1 MKLIIA
7 EKPSVAAAYAAALG
21 AKNKKD
27 GYLEGNGCLV
37 TWCIG
42 HLVSLAEAG
51 AYEERYKKWNYEDLP
66 ILPEVWQ
73 HVVSPGKEKQFSIV
87 KSLMERPDVTELV
100 NGCDAG
106 REGELIF
113 RLVYQQAGCKKPF
126 SRLWLSSMEENAI
139 REGFAHLK
147 PSTEYDALYNAALCR
162 ERADWMVGI
171 NASRL
176 FSCLYGQPLAVGRV
190 MTPVLAMTVVREA
203 AIAAFTPE
211 KFYTVDLELTSG
223 CTASSRRIPEK
234 SVAENLL
241 KACRK
246 EMVATIQRIT
256 RKEKSEN
263 PPPLYD
269 LTTLQR
275 DANRLLGYSA
285 QQTLDY
291 VQSLYEKKLTTY
303 PRTDSCYITDDD
315 EEMLEELTE
324 ALERFFDITPED
336 VDEAVPRTRRTVN
349 REKVTDHHAIL
360 PTRSML
366 QADLEALPK
375 GEQNVLKLIIART
388 LMAVSKPFRYLETLL
403 TTECAGEEFT
413 AKGKEVLEEGWKAVE
428 RKVLADILNRK
439 QELTALPNAA
449 ENECGILNAELK
461 EGQTVGLNGETYS
474 LADARSLEK
483 ALAEKEIK
491 LNTNASLIDPIWKE
505 RPAIPEAPMFEMPIE
520 LSGKSTE
527 DKLIDI
533 NKMLHKAGADCT
545 ILSALDE
552 VAWTFNIRGTDVAY
566 NPVVISY
573 AFVSEKESVLFVNPK
588 KIPAE
593 IAEHLKKEGVTLAD
607 YGMLA
612 TFLSRLPE
620 RTRVFID
627 SKRTNVAIYNA
638 LPKSSILIE
647 GTSPAN
653 HLKSIKNE
661 TEIKGFRNAVLKDGI
676 AMTKFYFWLEKM
688 LKAGEK
694 VTELSAA
701 AKLTALR
708 SEQPQYVMDSFA
720 SISSYGPHGAVV
732 HYSPTPETD
741 TELKTDSLY
750 LLDSG
755 AQYLDGTTDIT
766 RTIALCDEPSE
777 QMKKDF
783 TRALKG
789 TIGIAKCKF
798 PAGIRGCLIDAFAR
812 KALWDAG
819 INYLHGTCHGIGH
832 CLNVHE
838 GPQSIRMEENPVI
851 LEPGMVMSDE
861 PAIYRP
867 GEYGIRTE
875 NMILIHEDSE
885 TEFGKFLG
893 FETLTLCYIDT
904 KLVIPSMLSVREH
917 AWLNKYHQMVY
928 DLVSPHLTEE
938 EKAWLKEKTAEI

>member
-1 MKLIIA
+1 MKTNIPERI
-7 EKPSVAAAYAAALG
+7 AALREAMKQHKIDAYIIPTSDPHMSEYPADCWKYREWISG
-21 AKNKKD
+21 FTGSAGTVIITADKAGLWTD
-27 GYLEGNGCLV
+27 SRYFLQASTQLEGTGIELF
-37 TWCIG
+37 
-42 HLVSLAEAG
+42 
-51 AYEERYKKWNYEDLP
+51 KMM
-66 ILPEVWQ
+66 LPE
-73 HVVSPGKEKQFSIV
+73 
-87 KSLMERPDVTELV
+87 
-100 NGCDAG
+100 
-106 REGELIF
+106 
-113 RLVYQQAGCKKPF
+113 
-126 SRLWLSSMEENAI
+126 
-139 REGFAHLK
+139 
-147 PSTEYDALYNAALCR
+147 
-162 ERADWMVGI
+162 
-171 NASRL
+171 
-176 FSCLYGQPLAVGRV
+176 
-190 MTPVLAMTVVREA
+190 TPT
-203 AIAAFTPE
+203 
-211 KFYTVDLELTSG
+211 
-223 CTASSRRIPEK
+223 IPEF
-234 SVAENLL
+234 
-241 KACRK
+241 
-246 EMVATIQRIT
+246 
-256 RKEKSEN
+256 
-263 PPPLYD
+263 
-269 LTTLQR
+269 LT
-275 DANRLLGYSA
+275 
-285 QQTLDY
+285 
-291 VQSLYEKKLTTY
+291 
-303 PRTDSCYITDDD
+303 
-315 EEMLEELTE
+315 
-324 ALERFFDITPED
+324 
-336 VDEAVPRTRRTVN
+336 
-349 REKVTDHHAIL
+349 H
-360 PTRSML
+360 
-366 QADLEALPK
+366 
-375 GEQNVLKLIIART
+375 
-388 LMAVSKPFRYLETLL
+388 
-403 TTECAGEEFT
+403 
-413 AKGKEVLEEGWKAVE
+413 
-428 RKVLADILNRK
+428 
-439 QELTALPNAA
+439 
-449 ENECGILNAELK
+449 ELK

-505 RPAIPEAPMFEMPIE
+505 RPAIPEAPMFEMPVE

-612 TFLSRLPE
+612 TFLSQLPE

-647 GTSPAN
+647 GISPAN

-661 TEIKGFRNAVLKDGI
+661 AEIKGFRNAVLKDGI
-676 AMTKFYFWLEKM
+676 AMTKFYFWLEKR

-861 PAIYRP
+861 PAMYRP

-875 NMILIHEDSE
+875 NMILIREDSE

-928 DLVSPHLTEE
+928 DLVSPHLNEE

>member
-1 MKLIIA
+1 MKTNIPERI
-7 EKPSVAAAYAAALG
+7 AALREAMQQHKIDAYIIPTSDPHMSEYPADCWKYREWISG
-21 AKNKKD
+21 FTGSAGTVIITADKAGLWTD
-27 GYLEGNGCLV
+27 SRYFLQASTQLEGTGIELF
-37 TWCIG
+37 
-42 HLVSLAEAG
+42 
-51 AYEERYKKWNYEDLP
+51 KMM
-66 ILPEVWQ
+66 LPE
-73 HVVSPGKEKQFSIV
+73 
-87 KSLMERPDVTELV
+87 
-100 NGCDAG
+100 
-106 REGELIF
+106 
-113 RLVYQQAGCKKPF
+113 
-126 SRLWLSSMEENAI
+126 
-139 REGFAHLK
+139 
-147 PSTEYDALYNAALCR
+147 
-162 ERADWMVGI
+162 
-171 NASRL
+171 
-176 FSCLYGQPLAVGRV
+176 
-190 MTPVLAMTVVREA
+190 TPT
-203 AIAAFTPE
+203 
-211 KFYTVDLELTSG
+211 
-223 CTASSRRIPEK
+223 IPEF
-234 SVAENLL
+234 
-241 KACRK
+241 
-246 EMVATIQRIT
+246 
-256 RKEKSEN
+256 
-263 PPPLYD
+263 
-269 LTTLQR
+269 LT
-275 DANRLLGYSA
+275 
-285 QQTLDY
+285 
-291 VQSLYEKKLTTY
+291 
-303 PRTDSCYITDDD
+303 
-315 EEMLEELTE
+315 
-324 ALERFFDITPED
+324 
-336 VDEAVPRTRRTVN
+336 
-349 REKVTDHHAIL
+349 H
-360 PTRSML
+360 
-366 QADLEALPK
+366 
-375 GEQNVLKLIIART
+375 
-388 LMAVSKPFRYLETLL
+388 
-403 TTECAGEEFT
+403 
-413 AKGKEVLEEGWKAVE
+413 
-428 RKVLADILNRK
+428 
-439 QELTALPNAA
+439 
-449 ENECGILNAELK
+449 ELK

-620 RTRVFID
+620 QTRVFID

-861 PAIYRP
+861 PAMYRP

-875 NMILIHEDSE
+875 NMILIREDSE
-885 TEFGKFLG
+885 TEFGRFLG

>member
-1 MKLIIA
+1 MKTNIPERI
-7 EKPSVAAAYAAALG
+7 AALREAMKQHKIDAYIIPTSDPHMSEYPADCWKYREWISG
-21 AKNKKD
+21 FTGSAGTVIITADKAGLWTD
-27 GYLEGNGCLV
+27 SRYFLQASTQLEGTGIELF
-37 TWCIG
+37 
-42 HLVSLAEAG
+42 
-51 AYEERYKKWNYEDLP
+51 KMM
-66 ILPEVWQ
+66 LPE
-73 HVVSPGKEKQFSIV
+73 
-87 KSLMERPDVTELV
+87 
-100 NGCDAG
+100 
-106 REGELIF
+106 
-113 RLVYQQAGCKKPF
+113 
-126 SRLWLSSMEENAI
+126 
-139 REGFAHLK
+139 
-147 PSTEYDALYNAALCR
+147 
-162 ERADWMVGI
+162 
-171 NASRL
+171 
-176 FSCLYGQPLAVGRV
+176 
-190 MTPVLAMTVVREA
+190 TPT
-203 AIAAFTPE
+203 
-211 KFYTVDLELTSG
+211 
-223 CTASSRRIPEK
+223 IPEF
-234 SVAENLL
+234 
-241 KACRK
+241 
-246 EMVATIQRIT
+246 
-256 RKEKSEN
+256 
-263 PPPLYD
+263 
-269 LTTLQR
+269 LT
-275 DANRLLGYSA
+275 
-285 QQTLDY
+285 
-291 VQSLYEKKLTTY
+291 
-303 PRTDSCYITDDD
+303 
-315 EEMLEELTE
+315 
-324 ALERFFDITPED
+324 
-336 VDEAVPRTRRTVN
+336 
-349 REKVTDHHAIL
+349 H
-360 PTRSML
+360 
-366 QADLEALPK
+366 
-375 GEQNVLKLIIART
+375 
-388 LMAVSKPFRYLETLL
+388 
-403 TTECAGEEFT
+403 
-413 AKGKEVLEEGWKAVE
+413 
-428 RKVLADILNRK
+428 
-439 QELTALPNAA
+439 
-449 ENECGILNAELK
+449 ELK

-620 RTRVFID
+620 QTRVFID

-861 PAIYRP
+861 PAMYRP

-875 NMILIHEDSE
+875 NMILIRKDSE

>member
-1 MKLIIA
+1 MKQHKIDAYIIPTSDPHMSEYPA
-7 EKPSVAAAYAAALG
+7 DCWKYREWISGFTGSAGTVIITADKAGLWTDSRYFLQASTQ
-21 AKNKKD
+21 
-27 GYLEGNGCLV
+27 LEGTGIELF
-37 TWCIG
+37 
-42 HLVSLAEAG
+42 
-51 AYEERYKKWNYEDLP
+51 KMM
-66 ILPEVWQ
+66 LPE
-73 HVVSPGKEKQFSIV
+73 
-87 KSLMERPDVTELV
+87 
-100 NGCDAG
+100 
-106 REGELIF
+106 
-113 RLVYQQAGCKKPF
+113 
-126 SRLWLSSMEENAI
+126 
-139 REGFAHLK
+139 
-147 PSTEYDALYNAALCR
+147 
-162 ERADWMVGI
+162 
-171 NASRL
+171 
-176 FSCLYGQPLAVGRV
+176 
-190 MTPVLAMTVVREA
+190 TPT
-203 AIAAFTPE
+203 
-211 KFYTVDLELTSG
+211 
-223 CTASSRRIPEK
+223 IPEF
-234 SVAENLL
+234 
-241 KACRK
+241 
-246 EMVATIQRIT
+246 
-256 RKEKSEN
+256 
-263 PPPLYD
+263 
-269 LTTLQR
+269 LT
-275 DANRLLGYSA
+275 
-285 QQTLDY
+285 
-291 VQSLYEKKLTTY
+291 
-303 PRTDSCYITDDD
+303 
-315 EEMLEELTE
+315 
-324 ALERFFDITPED
+324 
-336 VDEAVPRTRRTVN
+336 
-349 REKVTDHHAIL
+349 H
-360 PTRSML
+360 
-366 QADLEALPK
+366 
-375 GEQNVLKLIIART
+375 
-388 LMAVSKPFRYLETLL
+388 
-403 TTECAGEEFT
+403 
-413 AKGKEVLEEGWKAVE
+413 
-428 RKVLADILNRK
+428 
-439 QELTALPNAA
+439 
-449 ENECGILNAELK
+449 ELK

-505 RPAIPEAPMFEMPIE
+505 RPAIPEAPMFEMPVE

-647 GTSPAN
+647 GISPAN

-661 TEIKGFRNAVLKDGI
+661 AEIKGFRNAVLKDGI
-676 AMTKFYFWLEKM
+676 AMTKFYFWLEKR

-861 PAIYRP
+861 PAMYRP

-875 NMILIHEDSE
+875 NMILIREDSE

>member
-1 MKLIIA
+1 MKTNIPERI
-7 EKPSVAAAYAAALG
+7 AALREAMKQHKIDAYIIPTSDPHMSEYPADCWKYREWISG
-21 AKNKKD
+21 FTGSAGTVIITADKAGLWTD
-27 GYLEGNGCLV
+27 SRYFLQASTQLEGTGIELF
-37 TWCIG
+37 
-42 HLVSLAEAG
+42 
-51 AYEERYKKWNYEDLP
+51 KMM
-66 ILPEVWQ
+66 LPE
-73 HVVSPGKEKQFSIV
+73 
-87 KSLMERPDVTELV
+87 
-100 NGCDAG
+100 
-106 REGELIF
+106 
-113 RLVYQQAGCKKPF
+113 
-126 SRLWLSSMEENAI
+126 
-139 REGFAHLK
+139 
-147 PSTEYDALYNAALCR
+147 
-162 ERADWMVGI
+162 
-171 NASRL
+171 
-176 FSCLYGQPLAVGRV
+176 
-190 MTPVLAMTVVREA
+190 TPT
-203 AIAAFTPE
+203 
-211 KFYTVDLELTSG
+211 
-223 CTASSRRIPEK
+223 IPEF
-234 SVAENLL
+234 
-241 KACRK
+241 
-246 EMVATIQRIT
+246 
-256 RKEKSEN
+256 
-263 PPPLYD
+263 
-269 LTTLQR
+269 LT
-275 DANRLLGYSA
+275 
-285 QQTLDY
+285 
-291 VQSLYEKKLTTY
+291 
-303 PRTDSCYITDDD
+303 
-315 EEMLEELTE
+315 
-324 ALERFFDITPED
+324 
-336 VDEAVPRTRRTVN
+336 
-349 REKVTDHHAIL
+349 H
-360 PTRSML
+360 
-366 QADLEALPK
+366 
-375 GEQNVLKLIIART
+375 
-388 LMAVSKPFRYLETLL
+388 
-403 TTECAGEEFT
+403 
-413 AKGKEVLEEGWKAVE
+413 
-428 RKVLADILNRK
+428 
-439 QELTALPNAA
+439 
-449 ENECGILNAELK
+449 ELK

-647 GTSPAN
+647 GISPAN

-755 AQYLDGTTDIT
+755 AQYLDGTTDST

-861 PAIYRP
+861 PAMYRP

-875 NMILIHEDSE
+875 NMILIREDSE

>member
-1 MKLIIA
+1 MKTNIPERI
-7 EKPSVAAAYAAALG
+7 AALREAMKQHKIDAYIIPTSDPHMSEYPADCWKYREWISG
-21 AKNKKD
+21 FTGSAGTVIITADKAGLWTD
-27 GYLEGNGCLV
+27 SRYFLQASTQLEGTGIELF
-37 TWCIG
+37 
-42 HLVSLAEAG
+42 
-51 AYEERYKKWNYEDLP
+51 KMM
-66 ILPEVWQ
+66 LPE
-73 HVVSPGKEKQFSIV
+73 
-87 KSLMERPDVTELV
+87 
-100 NGCDAG
+100 
-106 REGELIF
+106 
-113 RLVYQQAGCKKPF
+113 
-126 SRLWLSSMEENAI
+126 
-139 REGFAHLK
+139 
-147 PSTEYDALYNAALCR
+147 
-162 ERADWMVGI
+162 
-171 NASRL
+171 
-176 FSCLYGQPLAVGRV
+176 
-190 MTPVLAMTVVREA
+190 TPT
-203 AIAAFTPE
+203 
-211 KFYTVDLELTSG
+211 
-223 CTASSRRIPEK
+223 IPEF
-234 SVAENLL
+234 
-241 KACRK
+241 
-246 EMVATIQRIT
+246 
-256 RKEKSEN
+256 
-263 PPPLYD
+263 
-269 LTTLQR
+269 LT
-275 DANRLLGYSA
+275 
-285 QQTLDY
+285 
-291 VQSLYEKKLTTY
+291 
-303 PRTDSCYITDDD
+303 
-315 EEMLEELTE
+315 
-324 ALERFFDITPED
+324 
-336 VDEAVPRTRRTVN
+336 
-349 REKVTDHHAIL
+349 H
-360 PTRSML
+360 
-366 QADLEALPK
+366 
-375 GEQNVLKLIIART
+375 
-388 LMAVSKPFRYLETLL
+388 
-403 TTECAGEEFT
+403 
-413 AKGKEVLEEGWKAVE
+413 
-428 RKVLADILNRK
+428 
-439 QELTALPNAA
+439 
-449 ENECGILNAELK
+449 ELK

-505 RPAIPEAPMFEMPIE
+505 RPAIPEAPMFEMPVE

-620 RTRVFID
+620 QTRVFID

-741 TELKTDSLY
+741 TELKTNSLY

-861 PAIYRP
+861 PAMYRP

-875 NMILIHEDSE
+875 NMILIREDSE

>member
-1 MKLIIA
+1 MKTNIPERI
-7 EKPSVAAAYAAALG
+7 AALREAMKQHKIDAYIIPTSDPHMSEYPADCWKYREWISG
-21 AKNKKD
+21 FTGSAGTVIITADKAGLWTD
-27 GYLEGNGCLV
+27 SRYFLQASTQLEGTGIELF
-37 TWCIG
+37 
-42 HLVSLAEAG
+42 
-51 AYEERYKKWNYEDLP
+51 KMM
-66 ILPEVWQ
+66 LPE
-73 HVVSPGKEKQFSIV
+73 
-87 KSLMERPDVTELV
+87 
-100 NGCDAG
+100 
-106 REGELIF
+106 
-113 RLVYQQAGCKKPF
+113 
-126 SRLWLSSMEENAI
+126 
-139 REGFAHLK
+139 
-147 PSTEYDALYNAALCR
+147 
-162 ERADWMVGI
+162 
-171 NASRL
+171 
-176 FSCLYGQPLAVGRV
+176 
-190 MTPVLAMTVVREA
+190 TPT
-203 AIAAFTPE
+203 IPAF
-211 KFYTVDLELTSG
+211 LT
-223 CTASSRRIPEK
+223 
-234 SVAENLL
+234 
-241 KACRK
+241 
-246 EMVATIQRIT
+246 
-256 RKEKSEN
+256 
-263 PPPLYD
+263 
-269 LTTLQR
+269 
-275 DANRLLGYSA
+275 
-285 QQTLDY
+285 
-291 VQSLYEKKLTTY
+291 
-303 PRTDSCYITDDD
+303 
-315 EEMLEELTE
+315 
-324 ALERFFDITPED
+324 
-336 VDEAVPRTRRTVN
+336 
-349 REKVTDHHAIL
+349 H
-360 PTRSML
+360 
-366 QADLEALPK
+366 
-375 GEQNVLKLIIART
+375 
-388 LMAVSKPFRYLETLL
+388 
-403 TTECAGEEFT
+403 
-413 AKGKEVLEEGWKAVE
+413 
-428 RKVLADILNRK
+428 
-439 QELTALPNAA
+439 
-449 ENECGILNAELK
+449 ELK

-491 LNTNASLIDPIWKE
+491 LNTNASLVDPIWKE
-505 RPAIPEAPMFEMPIE
+505 RPAIPEAPMFEMPVE

-647 GTSPAN
+647 GISPAN

-661 TEIKGFRNAVLKDGI
+661 AEIKGFRNAVLKDGI

-861 PAIYRP
+861 PAMYRP

-875 NMILIHEDSE
+875 NMILIREDSE

-928 DLVSPHLTEE
+928 DLVSPHLNEE

>member
-1 MKLIIA
+1 MKTNIPERI
-7 EKPSVAAAYAAALG
+7 AALREAMKQHKIDAYIIPTSDPHMSEYPADCWKYREWISG
-21 AKNKKD
+21 FTGSAGTVIITADKAGLWTD
-27 GYLEGNGCLV
+27 SRYFLQASTQLEGTGIELF
-37 TWCIG
+37 
-42 HLVSLAEAG
+42 
-51 AYEERYKKWNYEDLP
+51 KMM
-66 ILPEVWQ
+66 LPE
-73 HVVSPGKEKQFSIV
+73 
-87 KSLMERPDVTELV
+87 
-100 NGCDAG
+100 
-106 REGELIF
+106 
-113 RLVYQQAGCKKPF
+113 
-126 SRLWLSSMEENAI
+126 
-139 REGFAHLK
+139 
-147 PSTEYDALYNAALCR
+147 
-162 ERADWMVGI
+162 
-171 NASRL
+171 
-176 FSCLYGQPLAVGRV
+176 
-190 MTPVLAMTVVREA
+190 TPT
-203 AIAAFTPE
+203 
-211 KFYTVDLELTSG
+211 
-223 CTASSRRIPEK
+223 IPE
-234 SVAENLL
+234 
-241 KACRK
+241 
-246 EMVATIQRIT
+246 
-256 RKEKSEN
+256 
-263 PPPLYD
+263 
-269 LTTLQR
+269 
-275 DANRLLGYSA
+275 
-285 QQTLDY
+285 
-291 VQSLYEKKLTTY
+291 
-303 PRTDSCYITDDD
+303 
-315 EEMLEELTE
+315 
-324 ALERFFDITPED
+324 
-336 VDEAVPRTRRTVN
+336 
-349 REKVTDHHAIL
+349 
-360 PTRSML
+360 
-366 QADLEALPK
+366 
-375 GEQNVLKLIIART
+375 
-388 LMAVSKPFRYLETLL
+388 LL
-403 TTECAGEEFT
+403 TH
-413 AKGKEVLEEGWKAVE
+413 
-428 RKVLADILNRK
+428 
-439 QELTALPNAA
+439 
-449 ENECGILNAELK
+449 ELK

-505 RPAIPEAPMFEMPIE
+505 RPAIPEAPMFEMPVE

-875 NMILIHEDSE
+875 NMILIREDSE

>member
-1 MKLIIA
+1 MKTNIPERI
-7 EKPSVAAAYAAALG
+7 AALREAMKQHKIDAYIIPTSDPHMSEYPADCWKYREWISG
-21 AKNKKD
+21 FTGSAGTVIITADKAGLWTD
-27 GYLEGNGCLV
+27 SRYFLQASTQLEGTGIELF
-37 TWCIG
+37 
-42 HLVSLAEAG
+42 
-51 AYEERYKKWNYEDLP
+51 KMM
-66 ILPEVWQ
+66 LPE
-73 HVVSPGKEKQFSIV
+73 
-87 KSLMERPDVTELV
+87 
-100 NGCDAG
+100 
-106 REGELIF
+106 
-113 RLVYQQAGCKKPF
+113 
-126 SRLWLSSMEENAI
+126 
-139 REGFAHLK
+139 
-147 PSTEYDALYNAALCR
+147 
-162 ERADWMVGI
+162 
-171 NASRL
+171 
-176 FSCLYGQPLAVGRV
+176 
-190 MTPVLAMTVVREA
+190 TPT
-203 AIAAFTPE
+203 
-211 KFYTVDLELTSG
+211 
-223 CTASSRRIPEK
+223 IPEF
-234 SVAENLL
+234 
-241 KACRK
+241 
-246 EMVATIQRIT
+246 
-256 RKEKSEN
+256 
-263 PPPLYD
+263 
-269 LTTLQR
+269 LT
-275 DANRLLGYSA
+275 
-285 QQTLDY
+285 
-291 VQSLYEKKLTTY
+291 
-303 PRTDSCYITDDD
+303 
-315 EEMLEELTE
+315 
-324 ALERFFDITPED
+324 
-336 VDEAVPRTRRTVN
+336 
-349 REKVTDHHAIL
+349 H
-360 PTRSML
+360 
-366 QADLEALPK
+366 
-375 GEQNVLKLIIART
+375 
-388 LMAVSKPFRYLETLL
+388 
-403 TTECAGEEFT
+403 
-413 AKGKEVLEEGWKAVE
+413 
-428 RKVLADILNRK
+428 
-439 QELTALPNAA
+439 
-449 ENECGILNAELK
+449 ELK

-573 AFVSEKESVLFVNPK
+573 AFVSEKESVLFMNPK

-620 RTRVFID
+620 QTRVFID

-861 PAIYRP
+861 PAMYRP

-875 NMILIHEDSE
+875 NMILIREDSE

>member
-1 MKLIIA
+1 MKTNIPERI
-7 EKPSVAAAYAAALG
+7 AALREAMKQHKIDAYIIPTSDPHMSEYPADCWKYREWISG
-21 AKNKKD
+21 FTGSAGTVIITADKAGLWTD
-27 GYLEGNGCLV
+27 SRYFLQASTQLEGTGIELF
-37 TWCIG
+37 
-42 HLVSLAEAG
+42 
-51 AYEERYKKWNYEDLP
+51 KMM
-66 ILPEVWQ
+66 LPE
-73 HVVSPGKEKQFSIV
+73 
-87 KSLMERPDVTELV
+87 
-100 NGCDAG
+100 
-106 REGELIF
+106 
-113 RLVYQQAGCKKPF
+113 
-126 SRLWLSSMEENAI
+126 
-139 REGFAHLK
+139 
-147 PSTEYDALYNAALCR
+147 
-162 ERADWMVGI
+162 
-171 NASRL
+171 
-176 FSCLYGQPLAVGRV
+176 
-190 MTPVLAMTVVREA
+190 TPT
-203 AIAAFTPE
+203 
-211 KFYTVDLELTSG
+211 
-223 CTASSRRIPEK
+223 IPEF
-234 SVAENLL
+234 
-241 KACRK
+241 
-246 EMVATIQRIT
+246 
-256 RKEKSEN
+256 
-263 PPPLYD
+263 
-269 LTTLQR
+269 LT
-275 DANRLLGYSA
+275 
-285 QQTLDY
+285 
-291 VQSLYEKKLTTY
+291 
-303 PRTDSCYITDDD
+303 
-315 EEMLEELTE
+315 
-324 ALERFFDITPED
+324 
-336 VDEAVPRTRRTVN
+336 
-349 REKVTDHHAIL
+349 H
-360 PTRSML
+360 
-366 QADLEALPK
+366 
-375 GEQNVLKLIIART
+375 
-388 LMAVSKPFRYLETLL
+388 
-403 TTECAGEEFT
+403 
-413 AKGKEVLEEGWKAVE
+413 
-428 RKVLADILNRK
+428 
-439 QELTALPNAA
+439 
-449 ENECGILNAELK
+449 ELK

-505 RPAIPEAPMFEMPIE
+505 RPAIPEAPMFEMPVE

-875 NMILIHEDSE
+875 NMILIREDSE

-917 AWLNKYHQMVY
+917 AWLNKYH
-928 DLVSPHLTEE
+928 LVSPHLTEE

>member
-1 MKLIIA
+1 MKTNIPERI
-7 EKPSVAAAYAAALG
+7 AALREAMKQHKIDAYIIPTSDPHMSEYPADCWKYREWISG
-21 AKNKKD
+21 FTGSAGTVIITADKAGLWTD
-27 GYLEGNGCLV
+27 SRYFLQASTQLEGTGIELF
-37 TWCIG
+37 
-42 HLVSLAEAG
+42 
-51 AYEERYKKWNYEDLP
+51 KMM
-66 ILPEVWQ
+66 LPE
-73 HVVSPGKEKQFSIV
+73 
-87 KSLMERPDVTELV
+87 
-100 NGCDAG
+100 
-106 REGELIF
+106 
-113 RLVYQQAGCKKPF
+113 
-126 SRLWLSSMEENAI
+126 
-139 REGFAHLK
+139 
-147 PSTEYDALYNAALCR
+147 
-162 ERADWMVGI
+162 
-171 NASRL
+171 
-176 FSCLYGQPLAVGRV
+176 
-190 MTPVLAMTVVREA
+190 TPT
-203 AIAAFTPE
+203 
-211 KFYTVDLELTSG
+211 
-223 CTASSRRIPEK
+223 IPEF
-234 SVAENLL
+234 
-241 KACRK
+241 
-246 EMVATIQRIT
+246 
-256 RKEKSEN
+256 
-263 PPPLYD
+263 
-269 LTTLQR
+269 LT
-275 DANRLLGYSA
+275 
-285 QQTLDY
+285 
-291 VQSLYEKKLTTY
+291 
-303 PRTDSCYITDDD
+303 
-315 EEMLEELTE
+315 
-324 ALERFFDITPED
+324 
-336 VDEAVPRTRRTVN
+336 
-349 REKVTDHHAIL
+349 H
-360 PTRSML
+360 
-366 QADLEALPK
+366 
-375 GEQNVLKLIIART
+375 
-388 LMAVSKPFRYLETLL
+388 
-403 TTECAGEEFT
+403 
-413 AKGKEVLEEGWKAVE
+413 
-428 RKVLADILNRK
+428 
-439 QELTALPNAA
+439 
-449 ENECGILNAELK
+449 ELK

-527 DKLIDI
+527 DKLLDI
-533 NKMLHKAGADCT
+533 NKMLHKAEADCT

-647 GTSPAN
+647 GISPAN

-661 TEIKGFRNAVLKDGI
+661 AEIKGFRNAVLKDGI

-766 RTIALCDEPSE
+766 RTIALCDKPSE

-861 PAIYRP
+861 PAMYRP

-875 NMILIHEDSE
+875 NMILIREDSE

-928 DLVSPHLTEE
+928 DLVSPHLNEE

>member
-1 MKLIIA
+1 MKTNIPERI
-7 EKPSVAAAYAAALG
+7 AALREAMKQHKIDAYIIPTSDPHMSEYPADCWKYREWISG
-21 AKNKKD
+21 FTGSAGTVIITADKAGLWTD
-27 GYLEGNGCLV
+27 SRYFLQASTQLEGTGIELF
-37 TWCIG
+37 
-42 HLVSLAEAG
+42 
-51 AYEERYKKWNYEDLP
+51 KMM
-66 ILPEVWQ
+66 LPE
-73 HVVSPGKEKQFSIV
+73 
-87 KSLMERPDVTELV
+87 
-100 NGCDAG
+100 
-106 REGELIF
+106 
-113 RLVYQQAGCKKPF
+113 
-126 SRLWLSSMEENAI
+126 
-139 REGFAHLK
+139 
-147 PSTEYDALYNAALCR
+147 
-162 ERADWMVGI
+162 
-171 NASRL
+171 
-176 FSCLYGQPLAVGRV
+176 
-190 MTPVLAMTVVREA
+190 TPT
-203 AIAAFTPE
+203 
-211 KFYTVDLELTSG
+211 
-223 CTASSRRIPEK
+223 IPEF
-234 SVAENLL
+234 
-241 KACRK
+241 
-246 EMVATIQRIT
+246 
-256 RKEKSEN
+256 
-263 PPPLYD
+263 
-269 LTTLQR
+269 LT
-275 DANRLLGYSA
+275 
-285 QQTLDY
+285 
-291 VQSLYEKKLTTY
+291 
-303 PRTDSCYITDDD
+303 
-315 EEMLEELTE
+315 
-324 ALERFFDITPED
+324 
-336 VDEAVPRTRRTVN
+336 
-349 REKVTDHHAIL
+349 H
-360 PTRSML
+360 
-366 QADLEALPK
+366 
-375 GEQNVLKLIIART
+375 
-388 LMAVSKPFRYLETLL
+388 
-403 TTECAGEEFT
+403 
-413 AKGKEVLEEGWKAVE
+413 
-428 RKVLADILNRK
+428 
-439 QELTALPNAA
+439 
-449 ENECGILNAELK
+449 ELK

-505 RPAIPEAPMFEMPIE
+505 RPAIPEAPMFEMPVE

-647 GTSPAN
+647 GISPAN

-661 TEIKGFRNAVLKDGI
+661 AEIKGFRNAVLKDGI
-676 AMTKFYFWLEKM
+676 AMTKFYFWLEKR

-819 INYLHGTCHGIGH
+819 INYLHGTCHGSGH

-861 PAIYRP
+861 PAMYRP

-875 NMILIHEDSE
+875 NMILIREDSE

-928 DLVSPHLTEE
+928 DLVSPHLNEE

>member
-1 MKLIIA
+1 MKTNIPERI
-7 EKPSVAAAYAAALG
+7 AALREAMKQHKIDAYIIPTSDPHMSEYPADCWKYREWISG
-21 AKNKKD
+21 FTGSAGTVIITADKAGLWTD
-27 GYLEGNGCLV
+27 SRYFLQASTQLEGTGIELF
-37 TWCIG
+37 
-42 HLVSLAEAG
+42 
-51 AYEERYKKWNYEDLP
+51 KMM
-66 ILPEVWQ
+66 LPE
-73 HVVSPGKEKQFSIV
+73 
-87 KSLMERPDVTELV
+87 
-100 NGCDAG
+100 
-106 REGELIF
+106 
-113 RLVYQQAGCKKPF
+113 
-126 SRLWLSSMEENAI
+126 
-139 REGFAHLK
+139 
-147 PSTEYDALYNAALCR
+147 
-162 ERADWMVGI
+162 
-171 NASRL
+171 
-176 FSCLYGQPLAVGRV
+176 
-190 MTPVLAMTVVREA
+190 TPT
-203 AIAAFTPE
+203 
-211 KFYTVDLELTSG
+211 
-223 CTASSRRIPEK
+223 IPEF
-234 SVAENLL
+234 
-241 KACRK
+241 
-246 EMVATIQRIT
+246 
-256 RKEKSEN
+256 
-263 PPPLYD
+263 
-269 LTTLQR
+269 LT
-275 DANRLLGYSA
+275 
-285 QQTLDY
+285 
-291 VQSLYEKKLTTY
+291 
-303 PRTDSCYITDDD
+303 
-315 EEMLEELTE
+315 
-324 ALERFFDITPED
+324 
-336 VDEAVPRTRRTVN
+336 
-349 REKVTDHHAIL
+349 H
-360 PTRSML
+360 
-366 QADLEALPK
+366 
-375 GEQNVLKLIIART
+375 
-388 LMAVSKPFRYLETLL
+388 
-403 TTECAGEEFT
+403 
-413 AKGKEVLEEGWKAVE
+413 
-428 RKVLADILNRK
+428 
-439 QELTALPNAA
+439 
-449 ENECGILNAELK
+449 ELK

-527 DKLIDI
+527 DKLLDI

-647 GTSPAN
+647 GISPAN

-661 TEIKGFRNAVLKDGI
+661 AEIKGFRNAVLKDGI

-766 RTIALCDEPSE
+766 RTIALCDKPSE

-861 PAIYRP
+861 PAMYRP

-875 NMILIHEDSE
+875 NMILIREDSE

-928 DLVSPHLTEE
+928 DLVSPHLNEE

>member
-1 MKLIIA
+1 MKTNIPERI
-7 EKPSVAAAYAAALG
+7 AALREAMKQHKIDAYIIPTSDPHMSEYPADCWKYREWISG
-21 AKNKKD
+21 FTGSAGTVIITADKAGLWTD
-27 GYLEGNGCLV
+27 SRYFLEASTQLEGTGIELF
-37 TWCIG
+37 
-42 HLVSLAEAG
+42 
-51 AYEERYKKWNYEDLP
+51 KMM
-66 ILPEVWQ
+66 LPE
-73 HVVSPGKEKQFSIV
+73 
-87 KSLMERPDVTELV
+87 
-100 NGCDAG
+100 
-106 REGELIF
+106 
-113 RLVYQQAGCKKPF
+113 
-126 SRLWLSSMEENAI
+126 
-139 REGFAHLK
+139 
-147 PSTEYDALYNAALCR
+147 
-162 ERADWMVGI
+162 
-171 NASRL
+171 
-176 FSCLYGQPLAVGRV
+176 
-190 MTPVLAMTVVREA
+190 TPT
-203 AIAAFTPE
+203 
-211 KFYTVDLELTSG
+211 
-223 CTASSRRIPEK
+223 IPEF
-234 SVAENLL
+234 
-241 KACRK
+241 
-246 EMVATIQRIT
+246 
-256 RKEKSEN
+256 
-263 PPPLYD
+263 
-269 LTTLQR
+269 LT
-275 DANRLLGYSA
+275 
-285 QQTLDY
+285 
-291 VQSLYEKKLTTY
+291 
-303 PRTDSCYITDDD
+303 
-315 EEMLEELTE
+315 
-324 ALERFFDITPED
+324 
-336 VDEAVPRTRRTVN
+336 
-349 REKVTDHHAIL
+349 H
-360 PTRSML
+360 
-366 QADLEALPK
+366 
-375 GEQNVLKLIIART
+375 
-388 LMAVSKPFRYLETLL
+388 
-403 TTECAGEEFT
+403 
-413 AKGKEVLEEGWKAVE
+413 
-428 RKVLADILNRK
+428 
-439 QELTALPNAA
+439 
-449 ENECGILNAELK
+449 ELK

-620 RTRVFID
+620 QTRVFID

-861 PAIYRP
+861 PAMYRP

-875 NMILIHEDSE
+875 NMILIREDSE

>member
-1 MKLIIA
+1 MKTNIPERI
-7 EKPSVAAAYAAALG
+7 AALREAMKQHKIDAYIIQTSDPHMSEYPADCWKYREWISG
-21 AKNKKD
+21 FTGSAGTVIITADKAGLWTD
-27 GYLEGNGCLV
+27 SRYFLQASTQLEGTGIELF
-37 TWCIG
+37 
-42 HLVSLAEAG
+42 
-51 AYEERYKKWNYEDLP
+51 KMM
-66 ILPEVWQ
+66 LPE
-73 HVVSPGKEKQFSIV
+73 
-87 KSLMERPDVTELV
+87 
-100 NGCDAG
+100 
-106 REGELIF
+106 
-113 RLVYQQAGCKKPF
+113 
-126 SRLWLSSMEENAI
+126 
-139 REGFAHLK
+139 
-147 PSTEYDALYNAALCR
+147 
-162 ERADWMVGI
+162 
-171 NASRL
+171 
-176 FSCLYGQPLAVGRV
+176 
-190 MTPVLAMTVVREA
+190 TPT
-203 AIAAFTPE
+203 
-211 KFYTVDLELTSG
+211 
-223 CTASSRRIPEK
+223 IPEF
-234 SVAENLL
+234 
-241 KACRK
+241 
-246 EMVATIQRIT
+246 
-256 RKEKSEN
+256 
-263 PPPLYD
+263 
-269 LTTLQR
+269 LT
-275 DANRLLGYSA
+275 
-285 QQTLDY
+285 
-291 VQSLYEKKLTTY
+291 
-303 PRTDSCYITDDD
+303 
-315 EEMLEELTE
+315 
-324 ALERFFDITPED
+324 
-336 VDEAVPRTRRTVN
+336 
-349 REKVTDHHAIL
+349 H
-360 PTRSML
+360 
-366 QADLEALPK
+366 
-375 GEQNVLKLIIART
+375 
-388 LMAVSKPFRYLETLL
+388 
-403 TTECAGEEFT
+403 
-413 AKGKEVLEEGWKAVE
+413 
-428 RKVLADILNRK
+428 
-439 QELTALPNAA
+439 
-449 ENECGILNAELK
+449 ELK

-505 RPAIPEAPMFEMPIE
+505 RPAIPEAPMFEMPVE

-875 NMILIHEDSE
+875 NMILIREDSE

>member
-1 MKLIIA
+1 MKTNIPERI
-7 EKPSVAAAYAAALG
+7 AALREAMKQHKIDAYIIPTSDPHMSEYPADCWKYREWISG
-21 AKNKKD
+21 FTGSAGTVIITADKAGLWTD
-27 GYLEGNGCLV
+27 SRYFLQASTQLEGTGIELF
-37 TWCIG
+37 
-42 HLVSLAEAG
+42 
-51 AYEERYKKWNYEDLP
+51 KMM
-66 ILPEVWQ
+66 LPE
-73 HVVSPGKEKQFSIV
+73 
-87 KSLMERPDVTELV
+87 
-100 NGCDAG
+100 
-106 REGELIF
+106 
-113 RLVYQQAGCKKPF
+113 
-126 SRLWLSSMEENAI
+126 
-139 REGFAHLK
+139 
-147 PSTEYDALYNAALCR
+147 
-162 ERADWMVGI
+162 
-171 NASRL
+171 
-176 FSCLYGQPLAVGRV
+176 
-190 MTPVLAMTVVREA
+190 TPT
-203 AIAAFTPE
+203 IPAF
-211 KFYTVDLELTSG
+211 LT
-223 CTASSRRIPEK
+223 
-234 SVAENLL
+234 
-241 KACRK
+241 
-246 EMVATIQRIT
+246 
-256 RKEKSEN
+256 
-263 PPPLYD
+263 
-269 LTTLQR
+269 
-275 DANRLLGYSA
+275 
-285 QQTLDY
+285 
-291 VQSLYEKKLTTY
+291 
-303 PRTDSCYITDDD
+303 
-315 EEMLEELTE
+315 
-324 ALERFFDITPED
+324 
-336 VDEAVPRTRRTVN
+336 
-349 REKVTDHHAIL
+349 H
-360 PTRSML
+360 
-366 QADLEALPK
+366 
-375 GEQNVLKLIIART
+375 
-388 LMAVSKPFRYLETLL
+388 
-403 TTECAGEEFT
+403 
-413 AKGKEVLEEGWKAVE
+413 
-428 RKVLADILNRK
+428 
-439 QELTALPNAA
+439 
-449 ENECGILNAELK
+449 ELK

-505 RPAIPEAPMFEMPIE
+505 RPAIPEAPMFEMPVE

-647 GTSPAN
+647 GISPAN

-661 TEIKGFRNAVLKDGI
+661 AEIKGFRNAVLKDGI

-851 LEPGMVMSDE
+851 LEPGMGMSDE
-861 PAIYRP
+861 PAMYRP

-875 NMILIHEDSE
+875 NMILIREDSE

-928 DLVSPHLTEE
+928 DLVSPHLNEE

>member
-1 MKLIIA
+1 MKTNIPERI
-7 EKPSVAAAYAAALG
+7 AALREAMKQHKIDAYIIPTSDPHMSEYPADCWKYREWISG
-21 AKNKKD
+21 FTGSAGTVIITADKAGLWTD
-27 GYLEGNGCLV
+27 SRYFLQASTQLEGTGIELF
-37 TWCIG
+37 
-42 HLVSLAEAG
+42 
-51 AYEERYKKWNYEDLP
+51 KMM
-66 ILPEVWQ
+66 LPE
-73 HVVSPGKEKQFSIV
+73 
-87 KSLMERPDVTELV
+87 
-100 NGCDAG
+100 
-106 REGELIF
+106 
-113 RLVYQQAGCKKPF
+113 
-126 SRLWLSSMEENAI
+126 
-139 REGFAHLK
+139 
-147 PSTEYDALYNAALCR
+147 
-162 ERADWMVGI
+162 
-171 NASRL
+171 
-176 FSCLYGQPLAVGRV
+176 
-190 MTPVLAMTVVREA
+190 TPT
-203 AIAAFTPE
+203 IPAF
-211 KFYTVDLELTSG
+211 LT
-223 CTASSRRIPEK
+223 
-234 SVAENLL
+234 
-241 KACRK
+241 
-246 EMVATIQRIT
+246 
-256 RKEKSEN
+256 
-263 PPPLYD
+263 
-269 LTTLQR
+269 
-275 DANRLLGYSA
+275 
-285 QQTLDY
+285 
-291 VQSLYEKKLTTY
+291 
-303 PRTDSCYITDDD
+303 
-315 EEMLEELTE
+315 
-324 ALERFFDITPED
+324 
-336 VDEAVPRTRRTVN
+336 
-349 REKVTDHHAIL
+349 H
-360 PTRSML
+360 
-366 QADLEALPK
+366 
-375 GEQNVLKLIIART
+375 
-388 LMAVSKPFRYLETLL
+388 
-403 TTECAGEEFT
+403 
-413 AKGKEVLEEGWKAVE
+413 
-428 RKVLADILNRK
+428 
-439 QELTALPNAA
+439 
-449 ENECGILNAELK
+449 ELK

-505 RPAIPEAPMFEMPIE
+505 RPAIPEAPMFEMPVE

-647 GTSPAN
+647 GISPAN

-661 TEIKGFRNAVLKDGI
+661 AEIKGFRNAVLKDGI

-798 PAGIRGCLIDAFAR
+798 PTGIRGCLIDAFAR

-861 PAIYRP
+861 PAMYRP

-875 NMILIHEDSE
+875 NMILIREDSE

-928 DLVSPHLTEE
+928 DLVSPHLNEE

>member
-1 MKLIIA
+1 MKTNIPERI
-7 EKPSVAAAYAAALG
+7 AALREAMKQHKIDAYIIPTSDPHMSEYPADCWKYREWISG
-21 AKNKKD
+21 FTGSAGTVIITADKAGLWTD
-27 GYLEGNGCLV
+27 SRYFLQASTQLEGTGIELF
-37 TWCIG
+37 
-42 HLVSLAEAG
+42 
-51 AYEERYKKWNYEDLP
+51 KMM
-66 ILPEVWQ
+66 LPE
-73 HVVSPGKEKQFSIV
+73 
-87 KSLMERPDVTELV
+87 
-100 NGCDAG
+100 
-106 REGELIF
+106 
-113 RLVYQQAGCKKPF
+113 
-126 SRLWLSSMEENAI
+126 
-139 REGFAHLK
+139 
-147 PSTEYDALYNAALCR
+147 
-162 ERADWMVGI
+162 
-171 NASRL
+171 
-176 FSCLYGQPLAVGRV
+176 
-190 MTPVLAMTVVREA
+190 TPT
-203 AIAAFTPE
+203 
-211 KFYTVDLELTSG
+211 
-223 CTASSRRIPEK
+223 IPEF
-234 SVAENLL
+234 
-241 KACRK
+241 
-246 EMVATIQRIT
+246 
-256 RKEKSEN
+256 
-263 PPPLYD
+263 
-269 LTTLQR
+269 LT
-275 DANRLLGYSA
+275 
-285 QQTLDY
+285 
-291 VQSLYEKKLTTY
+291 
-303 PRTDSCYITDDD
+303 
-315 EEMLEELTE
+315 
-324 ALERFFDITPED
+324 
-336 VDEAVPRTRRTVN
+336 
-349 REKVTDHHAIL
+349 H
-360 PTRSML
+360 
-366 QADLEALPK
+366 
-375 GEQNVLKLIIART
+375 
-388 LMAVSKPFRYLETLL
+388 
-403 TTECAGEEFT
+403 
-413 AKGKEVLEEGWKAVE
+413 
-428 RKVLADILNRK
+428 
-439 QELTALPNAA
+439 
-449 ENECGILNAELK
+449 ELK

-867 GEYGIRTE
+867 GEYGIRPE
-875 NMILIHEDSE
+875 NMILNHEDSE
-885 TEFGKFLG
+885 TAFGKFLG

>member
-1 MKLIIA
+1 MKTNIPERI
-7 EKPSVAAAYAAALG
+7 AALREAMKQHKIDAYIIPTSDPHMSEYPADCWKYREWISG
-21 AKNKKD
+21 FTGSAGTVIITADKAGLWTD
-27 GYLEGNGCLV
+27 SRYFLQASTQLEGTGIELF
-37 TWCIG
+37 
-42 HLVSLAEAG
+42 
-51 AYEERYKKWNYEDLP
+51 KMM
-66 ILPEVWQ
+66 LPE
-73 HVVSPGKEKQFSIV
+73 
-87 KSLMERPDVTELV
+87 
-100 NGCDAG
+100 
-106 REGELIF
+106 
-113 RLVYQQAGCKKPF
+113 
-126 SRLWLSSMEENAI
+126 
-139 REGFAHLK
+139 
-147 PSTEYDALYNAALCR
+147 
-162 ERADWMVGI
+162 
-171 NASRL
+171 
-176 FSCLYGQPLAVGRV
+176 
-190 MTPVLAMTVVREA
+190 TPT
-203 AIAAFTPE
+203 
-211 KFYTVDLELTSG
+211 
-223 CTASSRRIPEK
+223 IPEF
-234 SVAENLL
+234 
-241 KACRK
+241 
-246 EMVATIQRIT
+246 
-256 RKEKSEN
+256 
-263 PPPLYD
+263 
-269 LTTLQR
+269 LT
-275 DANRLLGYSA
+275 
-285 QQTLDY
+285 
-291 VQSLYEKKLTTY
+291 
-303 PRTDSCYITDDD
+303 
-315 EEMLEELTE
+315 
-324 ALERFFDITPED
+324 
-336 VDEAVPRTRRTVN
+336 
-349 REKVTDHHAIL
+349 H
-360 PTRSML
+360 
-366 QADLEALPK
+366 
-375 GEQNVLKLIIART
+375 
-388 LMAVSKPFRYLETLL
+388 
-403 TTECAGEEFT
+403 
-413 AKGKEVLEEGWKAVE
+413 
-428 RKVLADILNRK
+428 
-439 QELTALPNAA
+439 
-449 ENECGILNAELK
+449 ELK

-620 RTRVFID
+620 QTRVFID

-861 PAIYRP
+861 PAMYRP

-875 NMILIHEDSE
+875 NMILIRKDSE

-917 AWLNKYHQMVY
+917 AWLNKCHQMVY
-928 DLVSPHLTEE
+928 DLVSPHVTEE

>member
-1 MKLIIA
+1 MKTNIPERI
-7 EKPSVAAAYAAALG
+7 AALREAMKQHKIDAYIIPTSDPHMSEYPADCWKYREWISG
-21 AKNKKD
+21 FTGSAGTVIITADKAGLWTD
-27 GYLEGNGCLV
+27 SRYFLQASTQLEGTGIELF
-37 TWCIG
+37 
-42 HLVSLAEAG
+42 
-51 AYEERYKKWNYEDLP
+51 KMM
-66 ILPEVWQ
+66 LPE
-73 HVVSPGKEKQFSIV
+73 
-87 KSLMERPDVTELV
+87 
-100 NGCDAG
+100 
-106 REGELIF
+106 
-113 RLVYQQAGCKKPF
+113 
-126 SRLWLSSMEENAI
+126 
-139 REGFAHLK
+139 
-147 PSTEYDALYNAALCR
+147 
-162 ERADWMVGI
+162 
-171 NASRL
+171 
-176 FSCLYGQPLAVGRV
+176 
-190 MTPVLAMTVVREA
+190 TPT
-203 AIAAFTPE
+203 
-211 KFYTVDLELTSG
+211 
-223 CTASSRRIPEK
+223 IPEF
-234 SVAENLL
+234 
-241 KACRK
+241 
-246 EMVATIQRIT
+246 
-256 RKEKSEN
+256 
-263 PPPLYD
+263 
-269 LTTLQR
+269 LT
-275 DANRLLGYSA
+275 
-285 QQTLDY
+285 
-291 VQSLYEKKLTTY
+291 
-303 PRTDSCYITDDD
+303 
-315 EEMLEELTE
+315 
-324 ALERFFDITPED
+324 
-336 VDEAVPRTRRTVN
+336 
-349 REKVTDHHAIL
+349 H
-360 PTRSML
+360 
-366 QADLEALPK
+366 
-375 GEQNVLKLIIART
+375 
-388 LMAVSKPFRYLETLL
+388 
-403 TTECAGEEFT
+403 
-413 AKGKEVLEEGWKAVE
+413 
-428 RKVLADILNRK
+428 
-439 QELTALPNAA
+439 
-449 ENECGILNAELK
+449 ELK
-461 EGQTVGLNGETYS
+461 DGQTVGLNGETYS

-620 RTRVFID
+620 QTRVFID

-647 GTSPAN
+647 GISPAN

-661 TEIKGFRNAVLKDGI
+661 AEIKGFRNAVLKDGI

-861 PAIYRP
+861 PAMYRP

-875 NMILIHEDSE
+875 NMILIREDSE

-928 DLVSPHLTEE
+928 DLVSPHLNEE

>member
-1 MKLIIA
+1 MKTNIPERI
-7 EKPSVAAAYAAALG
+7 AALREAMKQHKIDAYIIPTSDPHMSEYPADCWKYREWISG
-21 AKNKKD
+21 FTGSAGTVIITADKAGLWTD
-27 GYLEGNGCLV
+27 SRYFLQASTQLEGTGIELF
-37 TWCIG
+37 
-42 HLVSLAEAG
+42 
-51 AYEERYKKWNYEDLP
+51 KMM
-66 ILPEVWQ
+66 LPE
-73 HVVSPGKEKQFSIV
+73 
-87 KSLMERPDVTELV
+87 
-100 NGCDAG
+100 
-106 REGELIF
+106 
-113 RLVYQQAGCKKPF
+113 
-126 SRLWLSSMEENAI
+126 
-139 REGFAHLK
+139 
-147 PSTEYDALYNAALCR
+147 
-162 ERADWMVGI
+162 
-171 NASRL
+171 
-176 FSCLYGQPLAVGRV
+176 
-190 MTPVLAMTVVREA
+190 TPT
-203 AIAAFTPE
+203 
-211 KFYTVDLELTSG
+211 
-223 CTASSRRIPEK
+223 IPEF
-234 SVAENLL
+234 
-241 KACRK
+241 
-246 EMVATIQRIT
+246 
-256 RKEKSEN
+256 
-263 PPPLYD
+263 
-269 LTTLQR
+269 LT
-275 DANRLLGYSA
+275 
-285 QQTLDY
+285 
-291 VQSLYEKKLTTY
+291 
-303 PRTDSCYITDDD
+303 
-315 EEMLEELTE
+315 
-324 ALERFFDITPED
+324 
-336 VDEAVPRTRRTVN
+336 
-349 REKVTDHHAIL
+349 H
-360 PTRSML
+360 
-366 QADLEALPK
+366 
-375 GEQNVLKLIIART
+375 
-388 LMAVSKPFRYLETLL
+388 
-403 TTECAGEEFT
+403 
-413 AKGKEVLEEGWKAVE
+413 
-428 RKVLADILNRK
+428 
-439 QELTALPNAA
+439 
-449 ENECGILNAELK
+449 ELK

-505 RPAIPEAPMFEMPIE
+505 RPAIPEAPMFEMPVE

-647 GTSPAN
+647 GISPAN

-661 TEIKGFRNAVLKDGI
+661 AEIKGFRNAVLKDGI

-720 SISSYGPHGAVV
+720 CISSYGPHGAVV

-861 PAIYRP
+861 PAMYRP

-875 NMILIHEDSE
+875 NMILIREDSE

-928 DLVSPHLTEE
+928 DLVSPHLNEE

>member
-1 MKLIIA
+1 MKTNIPERI
-7 EKPSVAAAYAAALG
+7 AALREAMKQHKIDAYIIPTSDPHMSEYPADCWKYREWISG
-21 AKNKKD
+21 FTGSAGTVIITADKAGLWTD
-27 GYLEGNGCLV
+27 SRYFLQASTQLEGTGIELF
-37 TWCIG
+37 
-42 HLVSLAEAG
+42 
-51 AYEERYKKWNYEDLP
+51 KMM
-66 ILPEVWQ
+66 LPE
-73 HVVSPGKEKQFSIV
+73 
-87 KSLMERPDVTELV
+87 
-100 NGCDAG
+100 
-106 REGELIF
+106 
-113 RLVYQQAGCKKPF
+113 
-126 SRLWLSSMEENAI
+126 
-139 REGFAHLK
+139 
-147 PSTEYDALYNAALCR
+147 
-162 ERADWMVGI
+162 
-171 NASRL
+171 
-176 FSCLYGQPLAVGRV
+176 
-190 MTPVLAMTVVREA
+190 TPT
-203 AIAAFTPE
+203 
-211 KFYTVDLELTSG
+211 
-223 CTASSRRIPEK
+223 IPEF
-234 SVAENLL
+234 
-241 KACRK
+241 
-246 EMVATIQRIT
+246 
-256 RKEKSEN
+256 
-263 PPPLYD
+263 
-269 LTTLQR
+269 LT
-275 DANRLLGYSA
+275 
-285 QQTLDY
+285 
-291 VQSLYEKKLTTY
+291 
-303 PRTDSCYITDDD
+303 
-315 EEMLEELTE
+315 
-324 ALERFFDITPED
+324 
-336 VDEAVPRTRRTVN
+336 
-349 REKVTDHHAIL
+349 H
-360 PTRSML
+360 
-366 QADLEALPK
+366 
-375 GEQNVLKLIIART
+375 
-388 LMAVSKPFRYLETLL
+388 
-403 TTECAGEEFT
+403 
-413 AKGKEVLEEGWKAVE
+413 
-428 RKVLADILNRK
+428 
-439 QELTALPNAA
+439 
-449 ENECGILNAELK
+449 ELK

-620 RTRVFID
+620 QTRVFID

-783 TRALKG
+783 NRALKG

-861 PAIYRP
+861 PAMYRP

-875 NMILIHEDSE
+875 NMILIREDSE